1 MKQIIPFKKEITF
14 KTMISKITSISLEHT
29 LELKSEDMV
38 TGDFIVSGSYKM
50 TEASQIDEEFS
61 YKIPIEITIDSKY
74 DTSNIALEFDD
85 FVYEVL
91 DEERLLLNIDLCI
104 DNLELKEEA
113 KEEIDVISSYEDEYE
128 ELDNTLREI
137 EEDIENDCLT
147 RTEKEKEEESD
158 LISLEEQSSSTTLN
172 SNKVDTAAEVQPQDR
187 EIDTKDN
194 IEQERNDSV
203 VEAQREDL
211 FKEVSSKEE
220 LEVPISINSITSSAN
235 QEMMPSY
242 FNSTKEEVLDNDKTN
257 PVSSIFSAFKDTD
270 ETFSTYCVYIIREG
284 DSLDT
289 VINKYKTTRDVLAE
303 YNDLSDV
310 RIGTKII
317 VPSISNEG

>member
-29 LELKSEDMV
+29 LELKEEDMV
-38 TGDFIVSGSYKM
+38 IGDFIVSGSYKM

-74 DTSNIALEFDD
+74 DTSNITLEFDD

-104 DNLELKEEA
+104 DNLELKEEP
-113 KEEIDVISSYEDEYE
+113 KEEVEVISSYDEYE

-137 EEDIENDCLT
+137 EEDLESECLN
-147 RTEKEKEEESD
+147 RTLEEKKEESPAILQEEKEEPVVNQV
-158 LISLEEQSSSTTLN
+158 EE
-172 SNKVDTAAEVQPQDR
+172 ER
-187 EIDTKDN
+187 ELPFSREEDF
-194 IEQERNDSV
+194 QEETSV
-203 VEAQREDL
+203 
-211 FKEVSSKEE
+211 EE
-220 LEVPISINSITSSAN
+220 TCEVPISINSIASN
-235 QEMMPSY
+235 LKEEKDY
-242 FNSTKEEVLDNDKTN
+242 FSKVPEETINSTSEN

-270 ETFSTYCVYIIREG
+270 ETFSTYCIYIIREG

-289 VINKYKTTRDVLAE
+289 VINKYKTTRDILAE
-303 YNDLSDV
+303 YNDLSDI

-317 VPSISNEG
+317 VPSSNE